1 MTLILRDRDALFALG
16 RALEAAHYRF
26 TTITP
31 ASHERVNARPGND
44 QARDLRGVFGWSRP
58 FDEHASNPAIAPD
71 IVALMRRAGVLDESG
86 PLPRSAVRAS
96 TLGERCYFHSAFP
109 TTSEDSVFFG
119 PDTYRFVAA
128 IERAMRKLAA
138 PPARVVDI
146 GCGAGPGAVQIARR
160 FPEAEVFAAD
170 INPASLALTAI
181 NAGLAGARNVVPVA
195 SNLLD
200 GVDGEF
206 DLIVSNPPFMRDPA
220 ARTYR
225 DGGDDESSAPGAAL
239 SLEIVKAAM
248 ARLRP
253 GGSLLLYTGV
263 AIQGEQDAFLAAIAP
278 LLDTACQ
285 AWTYEELDPDVFGE
299 ELATP
304 EYDGIERI
312 AAVWLHA
319 VKRTRMRKSDH

>member
-1 MTLILRDRDALFALG
+1 MTLMIRDRDALFALG

-31 ASHERVNARPGND
+31 ASHQRINARAGNER
-44 QARDLRGVFGWSRP
+44 AVDLRGVFGWSRP
-58 FDEHASNPAIAPD
+58 FDAAAIDPAV
-71 IVALMRRAGVLDESG
+71 VALMRRAGVLDESG
-86 PLPRSAVRAS
+86 PLLRSKVRAS
-96 TLGERCYFHSAFP
+96 TLGERCYFHSAYP
-109 TTSEDSVFFG
+109 TDHGDSVFFG

-128 IERAMRKLAA
+128 IERELRKLAA

-160 FPEAEVFAAD
+160 FPDAEVFAAD
-170 INPASLALTAI
+170 INPDSLALSII
-181 NAGLAGARNVVPVA
+181 NAGLAGARNVTPVA

-206 DLIVSNPPFMRDPA
+206 DLIVSNPPFMLDPD
-220 ARTYR
+220 ARAYR
-225 DGGDDESSAPGAAL
+225 DGGGMRGAGL
-239 SLEIVKAAM
+239 SLEIVKAGM

-263 AIQGEQDAFLAAIAP
+263 AISADQDDFLGAIAP
-278 LLDTACQ
+278 LLDAGCQ
-285 AWTYEELDPDVFGE
+285 AWAYEELDPDLFGE
-299 ELATP
+299 DLATP
-304 EYDGIERI
+304 VYAGVERI

-319 VKRTRMRKSDH
+319 VKRTRMRKSDL

>member
-1 MTLILRDRDALFALG
+1 MTLNIRDRDALFALG

-31 ASHERVNARPGND
+31 GSHQRINARPGN
-44 QARDLRGVFGWSRP
+44 ALATDLRGVFGWSRP
-58 FDEHASNPAIAPD
+58 FEAQAIDPAI
-71 IVALMRRAGVLDESG
+71 VSLMRRAGVLDESG
-86 PLPRSAVRAS
+86 PQLRSTVRAS
-96 TLGERCYFHSAFP
+96 TLGERCYFHSAWP
-109 TTSEDSVFFG
+109 TDGADSVFFG

-128 IERAMRKLAA
+128 IERELRKLAA

-160 FPEAEVFAAD
+160 FPDADVFAAD
-170 INPASLALTAI
+170 INPASLALTTI
-181 NAGLAGARNVVPVA
+181 NAGLAGARNVTPVT

-200 GVDGEF
+200 GIDGEF
-206 DLIVSNPPFMRDPA
+206 DLIVSNPPYMLDPDERA
-220 ARTYR
+220 YR
-225 DGGDDESSAPGAAL
+225 SGGGPRGAGL
-239 SLEIVKAAM
+239 SLEIVKAAL

-263 AIQGEQDAFLAAIAP
+263 AISADQDDFQAAIAP
-278 LLDTACQ
+278 LLDAACQ
-285 AWTYEELDPDVFGE
+285 AWSYEELDPDVFGE
-299 ELATP
+299 DLATP
-304 EYDGIERI
+304 AYADVERI

>member
-1 MTLILRDRDALFALG
+1 MTLIIRDRDALFALG

-31 ASHERVNARPGND
+31 ASHARINARPGSET
-44 QARDLRGVFGWSRP
+44 ATDLRGVFGWSRP
-58 FDEHASNPAIAPD
+58 FDANAAQPAVDPA

-86 PLPRSAVRAS
+86 PLPRSSVRAS
-96 TLGERCYFHSAFP
+96 TLGERCYFHSAYP
-109 TTSEDSVFFG
+109 TDHSDSVFFG

-128 IERAMRKLAA
+128 IERELRKLSA
-138 PPARVVDI
+138 PPSRVVDI

-181 NAGLAGARNVVPVA
+181 NAGLAGARNVTPVA

-206 DLIVSNPPFMRDPA
+206 DLIVSNPPYMVDPGERA
-220 ARTYR
+220 YR
-225 DGGDDESSAPGAAL
+225 SGGGMHGAEL
-239 SLEIVKAAM
+239 SVQIVKHAL

-263 AIQGEQDAFLAAIAP
+263 AITGDQDTFQAAIAP
-278 LLDTACQ
+278 LLDAACQ
-285 AWTYEELDPDVFGE
+285 AWSYEELDPDIFGE

-304 EYDGIERI
+304 SYEGIERI

>member
-1 MTLILRDRDALFALG
+1 MTLIIRDRDALFALG

-31 ASHERVNARPGND
+31 ASHQHINDRPGNET
-44 QARDLRGVFGWSRP
+44 AVDLRGVFGWSRP
-58 FDEHASNPAIAPD
+58 FDEHALPPAIDPD

-96 TLGERCYFHSAFP
+96 TLGERCYFHSAYP
-109 TTSEDSVFFG
+109 TSRADSVFFG

-128 IERAMRKLAA
+128 IERELRKLAA

-206 DLIVSNPPFMRDPA
+206 DLIVSNPPYMVDPDARAYRSGGGMR
-220 ARTYR
+220 
-225 DGGDDESSAPGAAL
+225 GAEL
-239 SLEIVKAAM
+239 SLQIVQAAM

-263 AIQGEQDAFLAAIAP
+263 AISADRDEFQGAIAP
-278 LLDTACQ
+278 LLDAACQ

-299 ELATP
+299 DLATP
-304 EYDGIERI
+304 AYEGVERI

-319 VKRTRMRKSDH
+319 VKRTRMRKSDY

>member
-31 ASHERVNARPGND
+31 ASHARINARPGNA
-44 QARDLRGVFGWSRP
+44 QALDLRGVFGWSRP
-58 FDEHASNPAIAPD
+58 FSPDAFDPAI
-71 IVALMRRAGVLDESG
+71 VELMRRAGVLDASG
-86 PLPRSAVRAS
+86 PLLRSSVRAA
-96 TLGERCYFHSAFP
+96 TLGERCYFHSAWP
-109 TTSEDSVFFG
+109 TEHGDSVFFG

-128 IERAMRKLAA
+128 IERALRQLAA

-160 FPEAEVFAAD
+160 FPDAEVFGAD
-170 INPASLALTAI
+170 INPASLALTSI
-181 NAGLAGARNVVPVA
+181 NAGLAGARNVTPVA

-200 GVDGEF
+200 GMDGEF
-206 DLIVSNPPFMRDPA
+206 DLIVSNPPFMLDPGQ
-220 ARTYR
+220 RTYR
-225 DGGDDESSAPGAAL
+225 NGGGPRGAAL
-239 SLEIVKAAM
+239 SVEIVKAAM

-263 AIQGEQDAFLAAIAP
+263 AISADQDDFQGAIAP

-304 EYDGIERI
+304 AYAGVERI

-319 VKRTRMRKSDH
+319 VKRTRMRKSDL

>member
-31 ASHERVNARPGND
+31 ASHQRVNARPGNER
-44 QARDLRGVFGWSRP
+44 ATDLRDVFGWSRP
-58 FDEHASNPAIAPD
+58 FDEHADHPAVPPE
-71 IVALMRRAGVLDESG
+71 IVALMRRAGVLDETG
-86 PLPRSAVRAS
+86 PAPRSAVRAS
-96 TLGERCYFHSAFP
+96 TLSERSYFHSAFP
-109 TTSEDSVFFG
+109 TTSPDSVFLG

-128 IERAMRKLAA
+128 IERELRKLAA

-146 GCGAGPGAVQIARR
+146 GCGAGPAAVQIARR
-160 FPEAEVFAAD
+160 FPAAEVFAAD
-170 INPASLALTAI
+170 INPASLALTTI
-181 NAGLAGARNVVPVA
+181 NAGLAGAMNVIPVA

-206 DLIVSNPPFMRDPA
+206 DLIVSNPPFMRDA
-220 ARTYR
+220 AALAYR
-225 DGGDDESSAPGAAL
+225 SGGDANGTAL

-263 AIQGEQDAFLAAIAP
+263 AISGDQDAFLAAIAP

-304 EYDGIERI
+304 EYAGVERI

-319 VKRTRMRKSDH
+319 VKRTRMRKSDN

>member
-1 MTLILRDRDALFALG
+1 MTLNIRDRDALYALG

-31 ASHERVNARPGND
+31 ASHARVNARTGNE
-44 QARDLRGVFGWSRP
+44 QAHDLRGVFGWSRP
-58 FDEHASNPAIAPD
+58 FLATAIDPAI
-71 IVALMRRAGVLDESG
+71 VTLMRRAGVLDESG
-86 PLPRSAVRAS
+86 PLLRSQVRAS

-109 TTSEDSVFFG
+109 TTDDDAVFFG

-128 IERAMRKLAA
+128 IEREMRKLAA

-160 FPEAEVFAAD
+160 FPDAEVFAAD
-170 INPASLALTAI
+170 INPASLALASI
-181 NAGLAGARNVVPVA
+181 NAGLAGARNVAPVT
-195 SNLLD
+195 SNLLA

-206 DLIVSNPPFMRDPA
+206 DLVVSNPPFMQDPGQRA
-220 ARTYR
+220 YR
-225 DGGDDESSAPGAAL
+225 AGGALRGAEL
-239 SLEIVKAAM
+239 SLDIVRTAM
-248 ARLRP
+248 ERLRP

-263 AIQGEQDAFLAAIAP
+263 AITADQDDFLAAIAP
-278 LLDTACQ
+278 LLDAACQ

-304 EYDGIERI
+304 AYDGVERI

>member
-1 MTLILRDRDALFALG
+1 MTLHIRDRDALFALG

-31 ASHERVNARPGND
+31 ASHQRINARPDNA
-44 QARDLRGVFGWSRP
+44 QATDLRGVFGWSRP
-58 FDEHASNPAIAPD
+58 FAADAIDPAI
-71 IVALMRRAGVLDESG
+71 VSLMRRAGVLDESG
-86 PLPRSAVRAS
+86 PLLRSTVRAS
-96 TLGERCYFHSAFP
+96 TLGERCYFHSAYP
-109 TTSEDSVFFG
+109 TDREDSVFFG

-128 IERAMRKLAA
+128 IERELRKLAA
-138 PPARVVDI
+138 PPTRVVDI

-160 FPEAEVFAAD
+160 FPDAEVFAAD
-170 INPASLALTAI
+170 INPASLALATI
-181 NAGLAGARNVVPVA
+181 NAGLAGARNVTPVT

-200 GVDGEF
+200 GIDGEF
-206 DLIVSNPPFMRDPA
+206 DLIVSNPPFMLD
-220 ARTYR
+220 
-225 DGGDDESSAPGAAL
+225 PGARAYRNGGGARGDAL
-239 SLEIVKAAM
+239 SLSIVRAAM

-263 AIQGEQDAFLAAIAP
+263 AISADQDDFQGAIAP
-278 LLDTACQ
+278 LLDASCQ

-299 ELATP
+299 DLATP
-304 EYDGIERI
+304 AYAGVERI

>member
-31 ASHERVNARPGND
+31 ASHQRINARPGND
-44 QARDLRGVFGWSRP
+44 AATDLRGVFGWSRP
-58 FDEHASNPAIAPD
+58 FDEHAETPAVAPD

-96 TLGERCYFHSAFP
+96 TLGERGYFHSAFP
-109 TTSEDSVFFG
+109 TTSDDSVFFG

-128 IERAMRKLAA
+128 IERALRKLAA
-138 PPARVVDI
+138 PPTRVVDI

-181 NAGLAGARNVVPVA
+181 NAGLAGAMNVTPVA

-200 GVDGEF
+200 GIDGDF
-206 DLIVSNPPFMRDPA
+206 DLIVSNPPFMHDPTA
-220 ARTYR
+220 LTYR
-225 DGGDDESSAPGAAL
+225 NGGDANGAAL
-239 SLEIVKAAM
+239 SSYIVKVAM

-263 AIQGEQDAFLAAIAP
+263 AIDGDQDAFLAAIAP

-304 EYDGIERI
+304 QYAGVERI

>member
-31 ASHERVNARPGND
+31 ASHARINARPGNA
-44 QARDLRGVFGWSRP
+44 QALDLRGVFGWSRP
-58 FDEHASNPAIAPD
+58 FSPAAIDPAI
-71 IVALMRRAGVLDESG
+71 VELMRRAGVLDASG
-86 PLPRSAVRAS
+86 PLLRSNVRAS
-96 TLGERCYFHSAFP
+96 TLGERCYFHSAWP
-109 TTSEDSVFFG
+109 TDGGDSVFFG
-119 PDTYRFVAA
+119 PDTYRFLAA
-128 IERAMRKLAA
+128 IERALRQLAA
-138 PPARVVDI
+138 APARVVDI

-160 FPEAEVFAAD
+160 FPDAQVFAAD

-181 NAGLAGARNVVPVA
+181 NAGLAGARNVTPVA

-206 DLIVSNPPFMRDPA
+206 DLIVSNPPFMLDPGQRA
-220 ARTYR
+220 YR
-225 DGGDDESSAPGAAL
+225 NGGGLRGADL
-239 SLEIVKAAM
+239 SVEIVKAAM

-263 AIQGEQDAFLAAIAP
+263 AISADQDDFQGAIAA

-285 AWTYEELDPDVFGE
+285 AWSYEELDPDLFGE

-304 EYDGIERI
+304 AYAGVERI

-319 VKRTRMRKSDH
+319 VKRTRMRKSDQ

>member
-16 RALEAAHYRF
+16 RALEAAEYRF

-31 ASHERVNARPGND
+31 ASHARINQRPGNE
-44 QARDLRGVFGWSRP
+44 QATDLRGVFGWSRP
-58 FDEHASNPAIAPD
+58 FAAEAIDPA

-86 PLPRSAVRAS
+86 PLPRSVVRAS
-96 TLGERCYFHSAFP
+96 TLGERCYFHSAYP
-109 TTSEDSVFFG
+109 TAVVDSVFFG

-128 IERAMRKLAA
+128 IERELRKLSA
-138 PPARVVDI
+138 PPSRVVDI

-170 INPASLALTAI
+170 INPASLALTSI
-181 NAGLAGARNVVPVA
+181 NAGLAGARNVTPVA

-200 GVDGEF
+200 GLDGAF
-206 DLIVSNPPFMRDPA
+206 DLIVSNPPFMLDPD
-220 ARTYR
+220 ARAYR
-225 DGGDDESSAPGAAL
+225 SGGGLRGADL
-239 SLEIVKAAM
+239 SRAIVETAM
-248 ARLRP
+248 DRLRP

-263 AIQGEQDAFLAAIAP
+263 AISADQDHFLGAIAP
-278 LLDTACQ
+278 LLDSACQ

-299 ELATP
+299 DLGTP
-304 EYDGIERI
+304 AYEGVERI

-319 VKRTRMRKSDH
+319 VKRTRMRKDDQ

>member
-1 MTLILRDRDALFALG
+1 MTLHIRDRDALFALG

-31 ASHERVNARPGND
+31 ASHQRINARPGNA
-44 QARDLRGVFGWSRP
+44 QATDLRGVFGWSRP
-58 FDEHASNPAIAPD
+58 FAATAIDPAI
-71 IVALMRRAGVLDESG
+71 VSLMRRAGVLDESG
-86 PLPRSAVRAS
+86 PLLRSTVRAS
-96 TLGERCYFHSAFP
+96 TLGERCYFHSAYP
-109 TTSEDSVFFG
+109 TDREDSVFFG

-128 IERAMRKLAA
+128 IERELRKLAA
-138 PPARVVDI
+138 PPTRVVDI

-160 FPEAEVFAAD
+160 FPDAEVFAAD
-170 INPASLALTAI
+170 INPASLALATI
-181 NAGLAGARNVVPVA
+181 NAGLAGARNVTPVT

-200 GVDGEF
+200 GIDGEF
-206 DLIVSNPPFMRDPA
+206 DLIVSNPPFMLDPD
-220 ARTYR
+220 ARAYR
-225 DGGDDESSAPGAAL
+225 NGGGARGDAL
-239 SLEIVKAAM
+239 SLNIVRAAM

-263 AIQGEQDAFLAAIAP
+263 AISADQDAFMGAVAP
-278 LLDTACQ
+278 LLDAACQ
-285 AWTYEELDPDVFGE
+285 AWSYEELDPDVFGE

-304 EYDGIERI
+304 AYADVERI

>member
-1 MTLILRDRDALFALG
+1 MTLIFRDRDALFALG

-31 ASHERVNARPGND
+31 ASHERINARPGNAL
-44 QARDLRGVFGWSRP
+44 ARDLRGVFGWSRP
-58 FDEHASNPAIAPD
+58 FDEHASPPALAPD

-86 PLPRSAVRAS
+86 GALRSLVRAS
-96 TLGERCYFHSAFP
+96 TLGDRCYFHSAYP
-109 TTSEDSVFFG
+109 TTGDDSVFFG

-128 IERAMRKLAA
+128 IERELRKLAA

-181 NAGLAGARNVVPVA
+181 NAGLAGARNVTPVA

-200 GVDGEF
+200 GIDGEF
-206 DLIVSNPPFMRDPA
+206 DLIVSNPPYMRDPDGP
-220 ARTYR
+220 TYR
-225 DGGDDESSAPGAAL
+225 SGDGDQL
-239 SLEIVKAAM
+239 SIEIVRTAM

-263 AIQGEQDAFLAAIAP
+263 AISADQDAFLAAIAP

-299 ELATP
+299 ELAKP
-304 EYDGIERI
+304 DYAGVERI

>member
-31 ASHERVNARPGND
+31 ASHARINARPGNE
-44 QARDLRGVFGWSRP
+44 QALDLRGVFGWSRP
-58 FDEHASNPAIAPD
+58 FAADAIDPAIID
-71 IVALMRRAGVLDESG
+71 LMRRAGVLDASG
-86 PLPRSAVRAS
+86 ALLRSTVRAS

-109 TTSEDSVFFG
+109 TERGDSVFFG

-128 IERAMRKLAA
+128 IERELRKLAA

-146 GCGAGPGAVQIARR
+146 GCGAGPGAIQIARR
-160 FPEAEVFAAD
+160 FPDAEVFAAD
-170 INPASLALTAI
+170 INPASLALTTI
-181 NAGLAGARNVVPVA
+181 NAGLAGARNVTPVA

-206 DLIVSNPPFMRDPA
+206 DLIVSNPPFMLD
-220 ARTYR
+220 
-225 DGGDDESSAPGAAL
+225 PGARAYRSGGGLRGAEL

-263 AIQGEQDAFLAAIAP
+263 AISADQDDFQGAIAP

-285 AWTYEELDPDVFGE
+285 AWSYEELDPDMFGE
-299 ELATP
+299 DLATP
-304 EYDGIERI
+304 AYAGVERI

-319 VKRTRMRKSDH
+319 VKRTRMRKSDQ

>member
-1 MTLILRDRDALFALG
+1 MTLNIRDRDALFALG

-31 ASHERVNARPGND
+31 ASHQRINARPGN
-44 QARDLRGVFGWSRP
+44 ALATDLRGVFGWSRP
-58 FDEHASNPAIAPD
+58 FDPGAASPAIDPA
-71 IVALMRRAGVLDESG
+71 IVSLMRRAGVLDESG
-86 PLPRSAVRAS
+86 PQWRSTVRAS
-96 TLGERCYFHSAFP
+96 TLGERCYFHSAYP
-109 TTSEDSVFFG
+109 TDHADSVFFG

-128 IERAMRKLAA
+128 IERELRKLAA
-138 PPARVVDI
+138 PPTRVVDI

-160 FPEAEVFAAD
+160 FPDAEVFAAD
-170 INPASLALTAI
+170 INPASLALASI
-181 NAGLAGARNVVPVA
+181 NAGLAGARNVTPVK

-200 GVDGEF
+200 GIDGDV
-206 DLIVSNPPFMRDPA
+206 DLIVSNPPFMLDPQERA
-220 ARTYR
+220 YR
-225 DGGDDESSAPGAAL
+225 SGGGLHGAEL
-239 SLEIVKAAM
+239 SLRIVEASM

-263 AIQGEQDAFLAAIAP
+263 AIAADHDAFQSAIAP
-278 LLDTACQ
+278 VLDASCQ
-285 AWTYEELDPDVFGE
+285 AWSYDELDPDVFGE

-304 EYDGIERI
+304 AYANIERI

>member
-1 MTLILRDRDALFALG
+1 MTLNIRDRDALFALG

-31 ASHERVNARPGND
+31 ASHQRINARPGH
-44 QARDLRGVFGWSRP
+44 ALATDLRGVFGWSRP
-58 FDEHASNPAIAPD
+58 FEAQAIDPAI
-71 IVALMRRAGVLDESG
+71 VSLMRRAGVLDESG
-86 PLPRSAVRAS
+86 PQLRSTVRAS
-96 TLGERCYFHSAFP
+96 TLGERCYFHSAWP
-109 TTSEDSVFFG
+109 TDRADSVFFG

-128 IERAMRKLAA
+128 IERELRKLAA

-160 FPEAEVFAAD
+160 FPDAEVFAAD
-170 INPASLALTAI
+170 INPASLALTTI
-181 NAGLAGARNVVPVA
+181 NAGLAGARNVTPVT

-200 GVDGEF
+200 GIDGEF
-206 DLIVSNPPFMRDPA
+206 DLIVSNPPYMLDPDERA
-220 ARTYR
+220 YR
-225 DGGDDESSAPGAAL
+225 SGGGQRGAAL
-239 SLEIVKAAM
+239 SVEIVKAAL

-263 AIQGEQDAFLAAIAP
+263 AISADQDDFQAAIAP
-278 LLDTACQ
+278 LLDAACQ
-285 AWTYEELDPDVFGE
+285 AWSYEELDPDVFGE
-299 ELATP
+299 DLATP
-304 EYDGIERI
+304 AYADVERI

>member
-31 ASHERVNARPGND
+31 ASHARINARPGNE
-44 QARDLRGVFGWSRP
+44 QAIDLRGVFGWSRP
-58 FDEHASNPAIAPD
+58 FAADAIDPAI
-71 IVALMRRAGVLDESG
+71 VTLMRRAGVLDESE
-86 PLPRSAVRAS
+86 PLLRSLVRAS
-96 TLGERCYFHSAFP
+96 TLGERCYFHSAYP
-109 TTSEDSVFFG
+109 TERGDSVFFG

-128 IERAMRKLAA
+128 IERELRKLAA

-160 FPEAEVFAAD
+160 FPDAEVFAAD
-170 INPASLALTAI
+170 INPASLALTSI
-181 NAGLAGARNVVPVA
+181 NAGLAGARNVTPVA

-206 DLIVSNPPFMRDPA
+206 DLIVSNPPFMLDPGDRA
-220 ARTYR
+220 YR
-225 DGGDDESSAPGAAL
+225 NGGGVRGADL

-263 AIQGEQDAFLAAIAP
+263 AISADQDHFQGAIAP

-285 AWTYEELDPDVFGE
+285 AWTYEELDPDMFGE
-299 ELATP
+299 DLATP
-304 EYDGIERI
+304 AYADVERI

-319 VKRTRMRKSDH
+319 VKRTRMRKSDQ

>member
-1 MTLILRDRDALFALG
+1 MTLHIRDRDALFALG

-31 ASHERVNARPGND
+31 ASHERINARPGN
-44 QARDLRGVFGWSRP
+44 ALAHDLRGVFGWSRP
-58 FDEHASNPAIAPD
+58 FDPNALPPAID
-71 IVALMRRAGVLDESG
+71 QSIVTLMRRAGVLDESG

-96 TLGERCYFHSAFP
+96 TLGERCYFHSAYP
-109 TTSEDSVFFG
+109 TDSSDSVFFG

-128 IERAMRKLAA
+128 IERELRKLAA

-160 FPEAEVFAAD
+160 FPDAEVFAAD
-170 INPASLALTAI
+170 INPAGLALTAI
-181 NAGLAGARNVVPVA
+181 NAGLAGARNVTPVA

-200 GVDGEF
+200 GIDGEF
-206 DLIVSNPPFMRDPA
+206 DLIVSNPPFMMDPGE
-220 ARTYR
+220 RSYR
-225 DGGDDESSAPGAAL
+225 SGGGLRGADL
-239 SLEIVKAAM
+239 SVDIVKAAM

-263 AIQGEQDAFLAAIAP
+263 AISADQDEFQGAIAP
-278 LLDTACQ
+278 LLDAACQ

-299 ELATP
+299 DLDQPMYA
-304 EYDGIERI
+304 GVERI